1 MTGDKNALQN
11 YKEYPTDITIPP
23 FAKNG
28 GIVKS
33 EYIGKYIGSIS
44 MVKKNNIIWCS
55 ICSFFQEKI
64 YN

>member
-11 YKEYPTDITIPP
+11 YKEYPTDIF
-23 FAKNG
+23 FANG

-44 MVKKNNIIWCS
+44 MVKKNNII
-55 ICSFFQEKI
+55 
-64 YN
+64 